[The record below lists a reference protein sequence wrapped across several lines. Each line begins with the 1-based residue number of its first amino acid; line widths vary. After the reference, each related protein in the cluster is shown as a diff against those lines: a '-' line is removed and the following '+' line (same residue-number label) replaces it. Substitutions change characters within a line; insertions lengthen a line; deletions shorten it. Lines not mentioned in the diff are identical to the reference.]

1 VNFGACRADS
11 RDLFNLKK
19 TCRSFLSV
27 VLLLARYSRFAV
39 SLLLATHHINM
50 RFQTSALTASLWLA
64 QGSSLSLAE
73 PIVAR
78 SDPALQLQHWPAD
91 AAKALSTMIVKNANQ
106 SNYAV
111 FDMDNTSY
119 RYDLEESLLPFL
131 ENRGIL
137 TRETLD
143 PTLKLID
150 YKDTSNFTET
160 LYSYYNRL
168 CEVNVFVCYP
178 WAAQIWSGLSLRDL
192 KCYVDE
198 LMALNTTIPVKY
210 WDGDEV
216 VSSTVSPPRIFRGQ
230 VELYNALMDN
240 GIAVYVISAS
250 HEELVRMVASDP
262 KYGYNVPPQNVIGVT
277 TMLKNVTTGDL
288 TNARIQIEEGTY
300 NEEAN
305 LDLVVGPYLFTPA
318 TWFAGKWAAIL
329 TYIDQWKRPI
339 LAAGDTPGS
348 DSYMQFHGVDVGK
361 GGIHL
366 WINRRDSYYAQ
377 ILKEQEENAKGQ
389 RENGREVTAD
399 KNWVVV
405 KPEEIL

>member
-1 VNFGACRADS
+1 
-11 RDLFNLKK
+11 
-19 TCRSFLSV
+19 
-27 VLLLARYSRFAV
+27 
-39 SLLLATHHINM
+39 
-50 RFQTSALTASLWLA
+50 
-64 QGSSLSLAE
+64 
-73 PIVAR
+73 
-78 SDPALQLQHWPAD
+78 
-91 AAKALSTMIVKNANQ
+91 MITKNANQ

-137 TRETLD
+137 SRENLD

-150 YKDTSNFTET
+150 FKDSSNFTET

-168 CEVNVFVCYP
+168 CEVDDFVCYP
-178 WAAQIWSGLSLRDL
+178 WAAQVWSGLSLRDL
-192 KCYVDE
+192 KRYVDE

-216 VSSTVSPPRIFRGQ
+216 VSSSVHPPQIFKGQ
-230 VELYNALMDN
+230 VELYNALMSN
-240 GIAVYVISAS
+240 GITVYVMSAA

-262 KYGYNVPPQNVIGVT
+262 KYGYNVPPQNVFGVT
-277 TMLKNVTTGDL
+277 TMLKNVSSGAL
-288 TNARIQIEEGTY
+288 TNARKQIEEGTY
-300 NEEAN
+300 DQEAN
-305 LDLVVGPYLFTPA
+305 LDLVMGPYLWTPA

-329 TYIDQWKRPI
+329 TYIDQWKRPV
-339 LAAGDTPGS
+339 LAGGDTPGS
-348 DSYMQFHGVDVGK
+348 DSYMLFHGVDVGK

-366 WINRRDSYYAQ
+366 WINRRDAYYQQ
-377 ILKEQEENAKGQ
+377 ILKEQQENAKSQ

>member
-1 VNFGACRADS
+1 MH
-11 RDLFNLKK
+11 LKSS
-19 TCRSFLSV
+19 T
-27 VLLLARYSRFAV
+27 
-39 SLLLATHHINM
+39 
-50 RFQTSALTASLWLA
+50 LTASLWLA
-64 QGSSLSLAE
+64 YGHGRGLAE
-73 PIVAR
+73 PVPIAR
-78 SDPALQLQHWPAD
+78 SNPALQLQHWPAD
-91 AAKALSTMIVKNANQ
+91 AAKALGTMIVKNANQ

-150 YKDTSNFTET
+150 FKDTANFTES
-160 LYSYYNRL
+160 LYSYYLRL
-168 CEVNVFVCYP
+168 CEVDDFVCYP
-178 WAAQIWSGLSLRDL
+178 WVAQVWSGFSLKVL
-192 KCYVDE
+192 KTYVDE
-198 LMALNTTIPVKY
+198 LMVLNSSIPTQY

-216 VSSTVSPPRIFRGQ
+216 VSGTVNPPKVFRGQ
-230 VELYNALMDN
+230 AELYNALMDN
-240 GIAVYVISAS
+240 GIAVYVISAA

-262 KYGYNVPPQNVIGVT
+262 KYGYNVPPENVIGVT
-277 TMLKNVTTGDL
+277 TMLKNMTSGDL
-288 TNARIQIEEGTY
+288 TNARKQIEAGTY
-300 NEEAN
+300 DPQAF
-305 LDLVVGPYLFTPA
+305 LDDLVMAPYLWTPA

-348 DSYMQFHGVDVGK
+348 DSYMLFHGVDVSK

-366 WINRRDSYYAQ
+366 WINRRDAYYTR
-377 ILKEQEENAKGQ
+377 ILNEQAENAAGQ
-389 RENGREVTAD
+389 RKNGREVTAD

-405 KPEEIL
+405 KPEQIL

>member
-1 VNFGACRADS
+1 MLS
-11 RDLFNLKK
+11 STPLK
-19 TCRSFLSV
+19 TAAW
-27 VLLLARYSRFAV
+27 LAF
-39 SLLLATHHINM
+39 
-50 RFQTSALTASLWLA
+50 TASL
-64 QGSSLSLAE
+64 SSATPQYGTS
-73 PIVAR
+73 PKV
-78 SDPALQLQHWPAD
+78 QFKHWPAE
-91 AAKALSTMIVKNANQ
+91 AATALSTMIAKNANQ

-137 TRETLD
+137 TRDNLD
-143 PTLKLID
+143 PTLKLVD
-150 YKDTSNFTET
+150 FKDTANFTES

-168 CEVNVFVCYP
+168 CEIDDFVCYP
-178 WAAQIWSGLSLRDL
+178 WAAQIWSGFTLREL
-192 KCYVDE
+192 KTYVDE
-198 LMALNTTIPVKY
+198 LMAYNSSIPTKY

-216 VSSTVSPPRIFRGQ
+216 TSSSVNPPKVFRGQ

-240 GIAVYVISAS
+240 GIAVYVISAA

-277 TMLKNVTTGDL
+277 TVLKNVTSGEL
-288 TNARIQIEEGTY
+288 TNARKQITEGTY
-300 NEEAN
+300 NETAN
-305 LDLVVGPYLFTPA
+305 LDLVVTPYLWTPA

-339 LAAGDTPGS
+339 LAGGDTPGS
-348 DSYMQFHGVDVGK
+348 DSYMQFHGVDTAK
-361 GGIHL
+361 GGVHL
-366 WINRRDSYYAQ
+366 WINRRDAYFEQLQEEIRNNTQAQ
-377 ILKEQEENAKGQ
+377 IA
-389 RENGREVTAD
+389 NGREVTAD

>member
-1 VNFGACRADS
+1 
-11 RDLFNLKK
+11 
-19 TCRSFLSV
+19 
-27 VLLLARYSRFAV
+27 
-39 SLLLATHHINM
+39 
-50 RFQTSALTASLWLA
+50 
-64 QGSSLSLAE
+64 
-73 PIVAR
+73 
-78 SDPALQLQHWPAD
+78 
-91 AAKALSTMIVKNANQ
+91 MIVKNANQ

-111 FDMDNTSY
+111 FDMDNTSW

-143 PTLKLID
+143 PTLKLIE
-150 YKDTSNFTET
+150 YKDTANFTES

-168 CEVNVFVCYP
+168 CEVNDFVCYP

-198 LMALNTTIPVKY
+198 LMAYNTTIPVKY

-240 GIAVYVISAS
+240 GIAVYVVSAS

-262 KYGYNVPPQNVIGVT
+262 KYGYNVPPKNVIGVT

-288 TNARIQIEEGTY
+288 TNARIQIEAGTY
-300 NEEAN
+300 DYEAN
-305 LDLVVGPYLFTPA
+305 LDLVVGPYLYTPA
-318 TWFAGKWAAIL
+318 TWYAGKWAAIL
-329 TYIDQWKRPI
+329 TYIDQWKRPV
-339 LAAGDTPGS
+339 LAGGDTPGS

-366 WINRRDSYYAQ
+366 WINRKDSYYAQ

-405 KPEEIL
+405 KPVDIL

>member
-1 VNFGACRADS
+1 
-11 RDLFNLKK
+11 
-19 TCRSFLSV
+19 
-27 VLLLARYSRFAV
+27 
-39 SLLLATHHINM
+39 
-50 RFQTSALTASLWLA
+50 
-64 QGSSLSLAE
+64 
-73 PIVAR
+73 
-78 SDPALQLQHWPAD
+78 
-91 AAKALSTMIVKNANQ
+91 
-106 SNYAV
+106 
-111 FDMDNTSY
+111 MDNTSY

-137 TRETLD
+137 TRDTLD

-150 YKDTSNFTET
+150 FKDTANFTES
-160 LYSYYNRL
+160 LYSYYSRL
-168 CEVNVFVCYP
+168 CEVNDFVCYP
-178 WAAQIWSGLSLRDL
+178 WAAQIWSGFTLRDL

-198 LMALNTTIPVKY
+198 LMALNATIPVKY

-216 VSSTVSPPRIFRGQ
+216 VSSTVSPPQVFRGQ
-230 VELYNALMDN
+230 AELYNALIDH
-240 GIAVYVISAS
+240 GIAVYVISAA

-277 TMLKNVTTGDL
+277 TMLKNVTSGAL

-300 NEEAN
+300 DQEAN

-348 DSYMQFHGVDVGK
+348 DSYMLFHGVDVSK

-366 WINRRDSYYAQ
+366 WINRREAYYER
-377 ILKEQEENAKGQ
+377 ILQEQVDNAKGQ
-389 RENGREVTAD
+389 AENGREVTAD

-405 KPEEIL
+405 KPEDIL

>member
-1 VNFGACRADS
+1 
-11 RDLFNLKK
+11 
-19 TCRSFLSV
+19 
-27 VLLLARYSRFAV
+27 
-39 SLLLATHHINM
+39 
-50 RFQTSALTASLWLA
+50 
-64 QGSSLSLAE
+64 
-73 PIVAR
+73 
-78 SDPALQLQHWPAD
+78 
-91 AAKALSTMIVKNANQ
+91 MIVKNANQ

-111 FDMDNTSY
+111 FDMDNTSW

-143 PTLKLID
+143 PTLKLIE
-150 YKDTSNFTET
+150 YKDTANFTES

-168 CEVNVFVCYP
+168 CEVNNFVCYP

-198 LMALNTTIPVKY
+198 LMAYNTTIPVKY

-240 GIAVYVISAS
+240 GIAVYVVSAS

-262 KYGYNVPPQNVIGVT
+262 KYGYNVPPKNVIGVT

-288 TNARIQIEEGTY
+288 TNARIQIEAGTY
-300 NEEAN
+300 DYEAN
-305 LDLVVGPYLFTPA
+305 LDLVVGPYLYTPA
-318 TWFAGKWAAIL
+318 TWYAGKWAAIL
-329 TYIDQWKRPI
+329 TYIDQWKRPV
-339 LAAGDTPGS
+339 LAGGDTPGS

-366 WINRRDSYYAQ
+366 WINRKDSYYAQ

-405 KPEEIL
+405 KPVDIL